1 MEYFSGHHLPRSS
14 LRGLG
19 IDWSVHLSDRL
30 TFILGYGYG
39 VDAPRGNSFG
49 GHELNV
55 ALEWEFLP
63 PTPH

>member
-1 MEYFSGHHLPRSS
+1 M
-14 LRGLG
+14 RGLG
-19 IDWSVHLSDRL
+19 IDWSVHLTDRL